1 MGKGGDKVNNQLC
14 RIPLFIMGL
23 FFLYQGF
30 YDIVHMDFLADS
42 LRQIQRL
49 PFFFKVFLLIFIPG
63 LKLTLGLAFIFSL
76 KLAKA
81 AGFIAFV
88 LLLIILINSIYA
100 ALTVK
105 LCGTCGEL
113 KKHIVLFNAWLYVII
128 NFIAFCINLLGFFIC
143 PDSEEEINSKDN

>member
-1 MGKGGDKVNNQLC
+1 MNKKLY

-30 YDIVHMDFLADS
+30 YDVVHMDFLADS
-42 LRQIQRL
+42 LRQINQF
-49 PFFFKVFLLIFIPG
+49 PFIFKVLLLMFIPG

-76 KLAKA
+76 KFAKS
-81 AGFIAFV
+81 AGFIAF
-88 LLLIILINSIYA
+88 LFLLIILIHSIYA

-113 KKHIVLFNAWLYVII
+113 KKHIVLFNAWLYVAI
-128 NFIAFCINLLGFFIC
+128 NFVAFCINLIVFFIC
-143 PDSEEEINSKDN
+143 PELSKSVKLNDQ

>member
-1 MGKGGDKVNNQLC
+1 MNKQLC

-23 FFLYQGF
+23 FLLYQGF
-30 YDIVHMDFLADS
+30 YDIVHMDFLVDS
-42 LRQIQRL
+42 LRQIQSF

-63 LKLTLGLAFIFSL
+63 LKVTLGLAFIFSF
-76 KLAKA
+76 KFAKA
-81 AGFIAFV
+81 AGFITFL
-88 LLLIILINSIYA
+88 LLLIMLINSIYG

-113 KKHIVLFNAWLYVII
+113 KKHIVLFNAWLYVGI
-128 NFIAFCINLLGFFIC
+128 NFLAFCINLFGFFIC